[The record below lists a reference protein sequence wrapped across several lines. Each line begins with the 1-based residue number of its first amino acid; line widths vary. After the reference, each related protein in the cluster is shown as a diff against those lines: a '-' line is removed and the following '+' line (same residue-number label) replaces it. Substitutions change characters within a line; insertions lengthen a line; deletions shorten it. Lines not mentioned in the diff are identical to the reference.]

1 MNTMVRAVSYLVF
14 PGLAIACGK
23 GEPPPKTAEAP
34 PEIESSPDDQV
45 QVASELGGM
54 NEQKVSRVFEDSTP
68 GLKQCLHAGA
78 ERVEYLG
85 GDVGFFVEVD
95 SSGTPS
101 TVFIQQST
109 LGDRATEKCMRDV
122 LKSKKWPKP
131 VGGEKG
137 HAQRSVSFDPPKD
150 VRPPVD
156 WSSEDIREGLAKL
169 NDRLDA
175 CKQGEP
181 GSFAVTMY
189 VDTSGKPLS
198 AGVVAP
204 SVQAEAKADCLVD
217 VLLGGRFASPGSW
230 AAKVS
235 FQL

>member
-1 MNTMVRAVSYLVF
+1 MKTMVRLSLWLVVF
-14 PGLAIACGK
+14 GLVVGCGK
-23 GEPPPKTAEAP
+23 AEPPPKMAEAP
-34 PEIESSPDDQV
+34 PEVESSSDDKV
-45 QVASELGGM
+45 QMTSEIGGM
-54 NEQKVSRVFEDSTP
+54 NEQKVSRVFEDSTA

-78 ERVEYLG
+78 ERIEYLG

-95 SSGTPS
+95 SSGNPS

-137 HAQRSVSFDPPKD
+137 QAQRSVSFDPPKD

-156 WSSEDIREGLAKL
+156 WSGDDIREGLTKL
-169 NDRLDA
+169 SDRLQA
-175 CKQGEP
+175 CKAGEP
-181 GSFAVTMY
+181 GSFAATMY

-204 SVQAEAKADCLVD
+204 SAQADAKADCLVD
-217 VLLGGRFASPGSW
+217 VLLAGRFGSPGSW